1 MDCRIFRLH
10 SPGMRSSRLKVRSV
24 SVSLADDSALR
35 WVSLIPEAVI
45 HAHGTRWNF
54 AAAETDPDSLQFR
67 FDDAVASLERW
78 LSEFA
83 PPIAIE
89 HDKNGT
95 AAGYLRRIRVLNAAE
110 AAAMGIDQRVPRMVY
125 GGLDFTS
132 PLWAERFDSGE
143 IPYVSPNIRAY
154 AATELDEFPAYP
166 FAIGEV
172 SLVTIPQIKSNQ
184 VPVADMR
191 GVSLSEGALM
201 MTREDMAA
209 YCAENG
215 MDPAAITELIG
226 KLFADAHAEAHKL
239 DPELAEDPEAIEAAA
254 VAELERAAEME
265 KVEEDKK
272 AEALLAENGRLKA
285 DLRAARKAAAMAHV
299 RVGLAG
305 RKVSAVTESMLAD
318 AYLAG
323 NGKFDAMLKDIVS
336 ARPAAPARTVLPVA
350 GSAKSV
356 SLSDVMGPANFAKW
370 DNLSD
375 DEQWSFI
382 SELAKKEN
390 VAPHLAA
397 SWIRFGRVPDSV
409 IEQRASKGGF

>member
-1 MDCRIFRLH
+1 MHIVR
-10 SPGMRSSRLKVRSV
+10 MRSSRLKVRSV
-24 SVSLADDSALR
+24 SVCLADDGALR

-45 HAHGTRWNF
+45 YAHGTRWDF
-54 AAAETDPDSLQFR
+54 GAVETDPDTLSFR
-67 FDDAVASLERW
+67 FDDAVESLERW
-78 LSEFA
+78 LLQFA

-95 AAGYLRRIRVLNAAE
+95 AAGYLRRIRVLTAVE
-110 AAAMGIDQRVPRMVY
+110 AAALGIEQRVPRMVY

-132 PLWAERFDSGE
+132 PMWADRFDAGE

-154 AATELDEFPAYP
+154 AATEVDEFPAYP

-184 VPVADMR
+184 IPVADMR
-191 GVSLSEGALM
+191 GVSLSEGATM
-201 MTREDMAA
+201 GKMSMEECAA

-215 MDPAAITELIG
+215 MDQAAIIEMIG
-226 KLFADAHAEAHKL
+226 KLFAGAHEEAHKL
-239 DPELAEDPEAIEAAA
+239 DPELAEDPEAVEAAA

-265 KVEEDKK
+265 KGEDDKK
-272 AEALLAENGRLKA
+272 AESLLSEIGRLKS
-285 DLRAARKAAAMAHV
+285 DLRAARKATALAHV

-305 RKVSAVTESMLAD
+305 RKVSPVTESMLAD
-318 AYLAG
+318 AFLAG
-323 NGKFDAMLKDIVS
+323 GGKFDAMLKDIGG
-336 ARPAAPARTVLPVA
+336 ARVAVAPRTVAPVA

-375 DEQWSFI
+375 DDQWALIQSL
-382 SELAKKEN
+382 SEREKI
-390 VAPHLAA
+390 APHLAA
-397 SWIRFGRVPDSV
+397 SWIRFGRTPDSV
-409 IEQRASKGGF
+409 IERRASKGGF

>member
-1 MDCRIFRLH
+1 
-10 SPGMRSSRLKVRSV
+10 MRSSRIKVRNV
-24 SVSLADDSALR
+24 SVNLADDSSLR

-45 HAHGTRWNF
+45 HAHGSRWDF
-54 AAAETDPDSLQFR
+54 AAVETVPDDLAFR
-67 FDDAVASLERW
+67 FDDAVESLERW
-78 LSEFA
+78 LLEFA

-95 AAGYLRRIRVLNAAE
+95 AAGYLRRIRVLTAAE
-110 AAAMGIDQRVPRMVY
+110 AAALGIVQRVSRMIY

-132 PLWAERFDSGE
+132 AMWAARFDDGE

-154 AATELDEFPAYP
+154 AATELDATWAYP

-184 VPVADMR
+184 IPVADMR
-191 GVSLSEGALM
+191 GVSLSEGATM
-201 MTREDMAA
+201 GKMSMEECAG

-215 MDPAAITELIG
+215 MDEAAVMELMG
-226 KLFADAHAEAHKL
+226 KLFAGAHEEAHKAN
-239 DPELAEDPEAIEAAA
+239 PELAEDAESIEAAA
-254 VAELERAAEME
+254 IEELERAAELE
-265 KVEEDKK
+265 KEDEDKK
-272 AEALLAENGRLKA
+272 AETLLAENGRLKS
-285 DLRAARKAAAMAHV
+285 DLRAARKATALAHV

-305 RKVSAVTESMLAD
+305 RKVSAVMESMLAD

-323 NGKFDAMLKDIVS
+323 GGKFEAMLKDVGGVRI
-336 ARPAAPARTVLPVA
+336 ANAARTVAPVA

-375 DEQWSFI
+375 DDQWGLIKSL
-382 SELAKKEN
+382 SEREKI
-390 VAPHLAA
+390 APHLAA
-397 SWIRFGRVPDSV
+397 SWIRYGRVPDSV
-409 IEQRASKGGF
+409 VEQRASKGGF

>member
-1 MDCRIFRLH
+1 
-10 SPGMRSSRLKVRSV
+10 MRSSRIKVRNV
-24 SVSLADDSALR
+24 SVNLADDSSLR

-45 HAHGTRWNF
+45 HAHGSRWDF
-54 AAAETDPDSLQFR
+54 AAAETVPDDLAFR
-67 FDDAVASLERW
+67 FDDAVESLERW
-78 LSEFA
+78 LLQFA

-89 HDKNGT
+89 HDKNGM
-95 AAGYLRRIRVLNAAE
+95 AAGYLRRIRVLTAAE
-110 AAAMGIDQRVPRMVY
+110 AAALGIVQRVSRMIY

-132 PLWAERFDSGE
+132 PMWAARFDDGE

-154 AATELDEFPAYP
+154 AATELDASPAYP

-184 VPVADMR
+184 IPVADMR
-191 GVSLSEGALM
+191 GVSLSEGATM
-201 MTREDMAA
+201 GKMTMDECAA

-215 MDPAAITELIG
+215 MDQAAVMELIG
-226 KLFADAHAEAHKL
+226 KLFAGAHEEAHKL
-239 DPELAEDPEAIEAAA
+239 DPELAEDAEAIEAAA

-272 AEALLAENGRLKA
+272 AESLLAENGRLKS

-305 RKVSAVTESMLAD
+305 RKVSPVTESMLAD

-323 NGKFDAMLKDIVS
+323 GGKFEAMLKDVGGVRV
-336 ARPAAPARTVLPVA
+336 ATFARTVAPVA

-375 DEQWSFI
+375 DDQWALIQSL
-382 SELAKKEN
+382 SEREKI
-390 VAPHLAA
+390 APHLAA
-397 SWIRFGRVPDSV
+397 SWIRFGRTPDSV
-409 IEQRASKGGF
+409 VEQRATKGGF

>member
-1 MDCRIFRLH
+1 
-10 SPGMRSSRLKVRSV
+10 MRSSRIKVRNV
-24 SVSLADDSALR
+24 SVNLADDSSLR
-35 WVSLIPEAVI
+35 WVSLIPESVI
-45 HAHGTRWNF
+45 HAHGSRWDF
-54 AAAETDPDSLQFR
+54 AAAETVPDELAFR
-67 FDDAVASLERW
+67 FDDAVESLERW
-78 LSEFA
+78 LLQFA

-89 HDKNGT
+89 HDKNGM
-95 AAGYLRRIRVLNAAE
+95 AAGYLRRIRVLTAAE
-110 AAAMGIDQRVPRMVY
+110 AAALGIVQRVSRMIY

-132 PLWAERFDSGE
+132 PMWAARFDDGE

-154 AATELDEFPAYP
+154 AATELDASPAYP

-184 VPVADMR
+184 IPVADMR
-191 GVSLSEGALM
+191 GVSLSEGATM
-201 MTREDMAA
+201 GKMTMDECAA
-209 YCAENG
+209 FCAENG
-215 MDPAAITELIG
+215 MDQAAVMELIG
-226 KLFADAHAEAHKL
+226 KLFAGAHEEAHKL
-239 DPELAEDPEAIEAAA
+239 DPELAEDAEAIEAAA

-272 AEALLAENGRLKA
+272 AESLLAENGRLKS

-305 RKVSAVTESMLAD
+305 RKVSPVTESMLAD

-323 NGKFDAMLKDIVS
+323 GGKFDAMLKDVGGVRV
-336 ARPAAPARTVLPVA
+336 ATPARTVAPVA

-375 DEQWSFI
+375 DDQWALIQSL
-382 SELAKKEN
+382 SEREKI
-390 VAPHLAA
+390 APHLAA
-397 SWIRFGRVPDSV
+397 SWIRFGRTPDSV
-409 IEQRASKGGF
+409 VEQRATKGGF

>member
-1 MDCRIFRLH
+1 
-10 SPGMRSSRLKVRSV
+10 MRSSRLKVRSV
-24 SVSLADDSALR
+24 SVCLADDGALR

-45 HAHGTRWNF
+45 YAHGTRWDF
-54 AAAETDPDSLQFR
+54 GAAETDPDTLSFR
-67 FDDAVASLERW
+67 FDDAVESLERW
-78 LSEFA
+78 LLQFA

-95 AAGYLRRIRVLNAAE
+95 AAGYLRRIRVLTAVE
-110 AAAMGIDQRVPRMVY
+110 AAALGIEQRVPRMVY

-132 PLWAERFDSGE
+132 PMWADRFDAGE

-154 AATELDEFPAYP
+154 AATEVDEFPAYP

-184 VPVADMR
+184 IPVADMR
-191 GVSLSEGALM
+191 GVSLSEGAQM
-201 MTREDMAA
+201 KMSMDECAA

-215 MDPAAITELIG
+215 MDEAAIIELIG
-226 KLFADAHAEAHKL
+226 KLFAGAHEEAHKL

-254 VAELERAAEME
+254 VAELERAAELE

-272 AEALLAENGRLKA
+272 AETLLAENGRLKS
-285 DLRAARKAAAMAHV
+285 DLRAARKAAALAHV

-305 RKVSAVTESMLAD
+305 RKVSPVTESMLAD

-323 NGKFDAMLKDIVS
+323 GGKFDAMLKDIGGVR
-336 ARPAAPARTVLPVA
+336 AGAVPRTVAPVA
-350 GSAKSV
+350 GSGRSV

-375 DEQWSFI
+375 DAQWGLI
-382 SELAKKEN
+382 SELAKKEGI
-390 VAPHLAA
+390 APHLAA
-397 SWIRFGRVPDSV
+397 SWIRFGRTPDTV

>member
-1 MDCRIFRLH
+1 
-10 SPGMRSSRLKVRSV
+10 MRSSRIKVRNV
-24 SVSLADDSALR
+24 SVNLADDSSLR

-45 HAHGTRWNF
+45 HAHGSRWDF
-54 AAAETDPDSLQFR
+54 AAAETVPDELAFR
-67 FDDAVASLERW
+67 FDDAVESLERW
-78 LSEFA
+78 LLQFA

-89 HDKNGT
+89 HDKNGM
-95 AAGYLRRIRVLNAAE
+95 AAGYLRRIRVLTAAE
-110 AAAMGIDQRVPRMVY
+110 AAALGIVQRVSRMIY

-132 PLWAERFDSGE
+132 PMWAARFDDGE

-154 AATELDEFPAYP
+154 AATELDASPAYP

-184 VPVADMR
+184 IPVADMR
-191 GVSLSEGALM
+191 GVSLSEGATM
-201 MTREDMAA
+201 GKMTMDECAA

-215 MDPAAITELIG
+215 MDQAAVMELIG
-226 KLFADAHAEAHKL
+226 KLFAGAHEEAHKL
-239 DPELAEDPEAIEAAA
+239 DPELAEDAEAIEAAA

-272 AEALLAENGRLKA
+272 AESLLAENGRLKS

-305 RKVSAVTESMLAD
+305 RKVSPVTESMLAD

-323 NGKFDAMLKDIVS
+323 GGKFDAMLKDIGGVRV
-336 ARPAAPARTVLPVA
+336 ATPARTVAPVA

-375 DEQWSFI
+375 DDQWALIQSL
-382 SELAKKEN
+382 SEREKI
-390 VAPHLAA
+390 APHLAA
-397 SWIRFGRVPDSV
+397 SWIRFGRTPDSV
-409 IEQRASKGGF
+409 VEQRATKGGF

>member
-1 MDCRIFRLH
+1 VKLGVH
-10 SPGMRSSRLKVRSV
+10 SADMRSSRLKVRSV
-24 SVSLADDSALR
+24 SVNLADDSSLR

-45 HAHGTRWNF
+45 HAHGSRWNF
-54 AAAETDPDSLQFR
+54 AAAETDPNDLSFR
-67 FDDAVASLERW
+67 FDDAVESLERW
-78 LSEFA
+78 LLEFA

-89 HDKNGT
+89 HDKNGM
-95 AAGYLRRIRVLNAAE
+95 AAGYLRRIRVLSAAE
-110 AAAMGIDQRVPRMVY
+110 AAALGIVQRVSRMIY

-132 PLWAERFDSGE
+132 PMWAERFDAGE

-191 GVSLSEGALM
+191 GVSLSEGDLM
-201 MTREDMAA
+201 MSMEECAA

-215 MDPAAITELIG
+215 MDQAAVMELIG
-226 KLFADAHAEAHKL
+226 KLFAGAHAEAHKAN
-239 DPELAEDPEAIEAAA
+239 PELAEDPEAIEAAA
-254 VAELERAAEME
+254 IEELERAAELE

-272 AEALLAENGRLKA
+272 AETLLAENGRLKA
-285 DLRAARKAAAMAHV
+285 DLRAARKAAALAHV
-299 RVGLAG
+299 RAALGG
-305 RKVSAVTESMLAD
+305 RKVSAATEATLAD
-318 AYLAG
+318 AWLSG
-323 NGKFDAMLKDIVS
+323 SGKFDALLKDFSGRV
-336 ARPAAPARTVLPVA
+336 ATAARTVAPVA

-375 DEQWSFI
+375 DDQWGFI
-382 SELAKKEN
+382 KALSEREKI
-390 VAPHLAA
+390 APHLAA

-409 IEQRASKGGF
+409 VEQRASKGGF